1 MKINSRATTYNIENK
16 SAYIITLQ
24 KMLDIPL
31 SGKLDG
37 RTKERIEQFKNEH
50 RITSDCRVD
59 FRTFEMIKCNKA
71 KCEHTCADD
80 IFLPYEC
87 SRRFRDVAE
96 ALCIVIEYYSLPLRL
111 PKGDVYG
118 YDAIRAVK
126 RLREIYRL
134 HFGDVIDGEFLY
146 YLQRDIKS
154 INAMKKQ
161 DHNR

>member
-50 RITSDCRVD
+50 RITSDCLVD
-59 FRTFEMIKCNKA
+59 FRIFEMIKCKKA

-80 IFLPYEC
+80 IFPPYLISTFVVETVPP
-87 SRRFRDVAE
+87 FGFNVARYE
-96 ALCIVIEYYSLPLRL
+96 FPS
-111 PKGDVYG
+111 KT
-118 YDAIRAVK
+118 AVK
-126 RLREIYRL
+126 VIFLAYVLRSIYK
-134 HFGDVIDGEFLY
+134 FLTGT
-146 YLQRDIKS
+146 LESSTNQPL
-154 INAMKKQ
+154 N
-161 DHNR
+161 